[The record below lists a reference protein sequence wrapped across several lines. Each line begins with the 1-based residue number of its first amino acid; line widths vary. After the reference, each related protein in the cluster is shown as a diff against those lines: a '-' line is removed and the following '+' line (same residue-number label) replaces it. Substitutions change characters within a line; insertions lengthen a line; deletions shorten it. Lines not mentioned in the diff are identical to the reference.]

1 VDYHKSISSEKDQM
15 GDEEFAIRA
24 AKTPKEACQ
33 LPEVD
38 FDYVDTIHGEEIFR
52 KRK

>member
-1 VDYHKSISSEKDQM
+1 MDCQKSISSEKDQM
-15 GDEEFAIRA
+15 GDEEIAIRA

-38 FDYVDTIHGEEIFR
+38 FDYAGTIHGEEIFR